1 MISELYKIARIL
13 LLSMALS
20 ALCGPLGAAD
30 NYKYESHGRR
40 DPFVPLVGMDRPA
53 VSKLEDATS
62 IADIKVEGI
71 VSRSGGKMAAIL
83 NGQIVKEGDRFGDIE
98 IKKISKK
105 AVTIVMGAKNHDIML
120 IEEGG
125 SKSGR

>member
-1 MISELYKIARIL
+1 MISGSSKTAYIL
-13 LLSMALS
+13 FLSMALS

-30 NYKYESHGRR
+30 DYKYESRGKR
-40 DPFVPLVGMDRPA
+40 DPFVPLVGMDRPT

-62 IADIKVEGI
+62 IADVKLEGI

-83 NGQIVKEGDRFGDIE
+83 NGQIVKEGDRFGDVE
-98 IKKISKK
+98 IRKIAKK
-105 AVTIVMGAKNHDIML
+105 AVTIVMGGKNYAIML

>member
-1 MISELYKIARIL
+1 MIYTLPKTAYSLFIAL
-13 LLSMALS
+13 ALS
-20 ALCGPLGAAD
+20 ALYGPLGAAD
-30 NYKYESHGRR
+30 SYKYESHGKR
-40 DPFVPLVGMDRPA
+40 DPFVPLVGIDRPA

-62 IADIKVEGI
+62 IADLKLEGI
-71 VSRSGGKMAAIL
+71 VTRSGGKMAAIL

-98 IKKISKK
+98 IRKIAKK
-105 AVTIVMGAKNHDIML
+105 AVTIVMSGKNCDIML

>member
-1 MISELYKIARIL
+1 MIYTLPKTVFAL
-13 LLSMALS
+13 LLSLVLS
-20 ALCGPLGAAD
+20 TLCGPFSAAD
-30 NYKYESHGRR
+30 DYKYESHGKR
-40 DPFVPLVGMDRPA
+40 DPFVPLVGIDKPA

-71 VSRSGGKMAAIL
+71 VTRSGGKMAAIL

-98 IKKISKK
+98 IRKITKK
-105 AVTIVMGAKNHDIML
+105 AVTIVMGGKNYDIML